1 MAIFITKSTVRLSLA
16 AFIASAA
23 LMVLAPAAF
32 AQPGPMPGACPD
44 GAANCPHMMHR
55 HAHMKN
61 RIEMIDADKDG
72 SVSKAEFMAN
82 AEKRFERMDTN
93 KDGKINAQDR
103 KGAGQPPMQQPV
115 PALEDP
121 SKPAAPAA
129 KPQQ

>member
-1 MAIFITKSTVRLSLA
+1 MASSITTTSARFSLA
-16 AFIASAA
+16 GLITSTA

-32 AQPGPMPGACPD
+32 AQPTPMPGACPG
-44 GAANCPHMMHR
+44 GAANCPHMMHN
-55 HAHMKN
+55 HGHMKN
-61 RIEMIDADKDG
+61 RMQMIDTDKDG

-82 AEKRFERMDTN
+82 AEKKFEKMDTN
-93 KDGKINAQDR
+93 KDGKIDAQDR
-103 KGAGQPPMQQPV
+103 KWEGHEYRKQPV

>member
-1 MAIFITKSTVRLSLA
+1 MAIFITKSTARRSLA
-16 AFIASAA
+16 ALITSTA

-44 GAANCPHMMHR
+44 GAANCPHMMHN
-55 HAHMKN
+55 HGHMKN
-61 RIEMIDADKDG
+61 RIEMIDEDKDG

-82 AEKRFERMDTN
+82 AERKFEKMDTN

-103 KGAGQPPMQQPV
+103 KEAGHGYMKQPV
-115 PALEDP
+115 PALQDA

-129 KPQQ
+129 KPQE